1 MCQRWVH
8 KEEKEEAVQSEFS
21 SNMRRTNP
29 KKETIGTLRRIKNKT
44 KYKNW
49 GMKIYTFSNKIKDF
63 ID

>member
-21 SNMRRTNP
+21 SNMRTNP
-29 KKETIGTLRRIKNKT
+29 KKETIGTLRRIKDKT